1 MTPCWRCSRAL
12 RVSCRISA
20 RSSARSPVILVA
32 GGESFNLA
40 LWALGLYCCVQ
51 FLESYLLTPLIQAR
65 AVSMPPAVVILNQ
78 LVFGAVFGLI
88 GLALATPLAAA
99 ATVSLRH
106 VFGAGEDK
114 AGGRKSPNA

>member
-1 MTPCWRCSRAL
+1 
-12 RVSCRISA
+12 
-20 RSSARSPVILVA
+20 
-32 GGESFNLA
+32 
-40 LWALGLYCCVQ
+40 
-51 FLESYLLTPLIQAR
+51 
-65 AVSMPPAVVILNQ
+65 MPPAVVILNQ